1 MEKGKTA
8 IIVTGD
14 ENRNKVMTLPGGGN
28 VTIKIDLPHNWDEL
42 IQKAG
47 YKSLNNYYLSN
58 K

>member
-28 VTIKIDLPHNWDEL
+28 VTIKIDLPKNWDEL

-47 YKSLNNYYLSN
+47 YKSLNNYYLNN